1 MNKPIEM
8 KQIISSA
15 VYLKKQFKFSPKIAV
30 ILGSGLG
37 EAVVDAIQNQK
48 KIAYKTIPHFPIS
61 TVQGHTGQLIAGYIN
76 NVPIVVLQG
85 RWHFYEGYSLSEI
98 TFPIRVLKEIGVE
111 TLILTCAA
119 GGLNPKYQPGDLM
132 IFADHIN
139 LIGDNPLVGINA
151 PEFGPR
157 FPDMSEAYNKKLIQ
171 LAEQIAKKFK
181 IKLFKGVYTAV
192 AGPNYETNAE
202 LKWLRSIGTDAV
214 GMSTVPESI
223 VANQIGIKVLA
234 FAAITDVWHGKYN
247 QPLSHTEVIKVANQ
261 ISSRLSKLI
270 IELIKNVKCQNPNA
284 K

>member
-1 MNKPIEM
+1 MNKPITFQ
-8 KQIISSA
+8 QIESSA
-15 VYLKKQFKFSPKIAV
+15 SYLKKQIKFSPKVAI

-37 EAVVDAIQNQK
+37 EAVVESIQCQK
-48 KIAYKTIPHFPIS
+48 KIAYKSIPHFPIS

-76 NVPIVVLQG
+76 KVPVVVLQG

-119 GGLNPKYQPGDLM
+119 GGLNPKHQPGDLM
-132 IFADHIN
+132 IFSDHIN
-139 LIGDNPLVGINA
+139 LIGDNPLVGMNA

-157 FPDMSEAYNKKLIQ
+157 FPDMSEAYNIKLKQ
-171 LAEQIAKKFK
+171 LAEQVAKKLK
-181 IKLFKGVYTAV
+181 IKLYKGVYTAV

-202 LKWLRSIGTDAV
+202 LKWLRSIGTDAI

-223 VANQIGIKVLA
+223 VANQIGLKVIA
-234 FAAITDVWHGKYN
+234 FAAITDAWHGKYS

-261 ISSRLSKLI
+261 ISSKLSKLI
-270 IELIKNVKCQNPNA
+270 ITIVKQLNP

>member
-1 MNKPIEM
+1 MNKPITFQQVE
-8 KQIISSA
+8 SSA
-15 VYLKKQFKFSPKIAV
+15 LYLKKQIKFNPKVAI

-37 EAVVDAIQNQK
+37 EAVVDSIQNQK
-48 KIAYKTIPHFPIS
+48 KIAYKTIPHFPVS

-76 NVPIVVLQG
+76 NVPIIVLQG
-85 RWHFYEGYSLSEI
+85 RWHFYEGYGLSEI
-98 TFPIRVLKEIGVE
+98 TFPIRVLKTIGIE

-119 GGLNPKYQPGDLM
+119 GGLHPKHQPGDLM
-132 IFADHIN
+132 MFSDHIN
-139 LIGDNPLVGINA
+139 LIGDNPLVGMNA

-157 FPDMSEAYNKKLIQ
+157 FPDMSEAYNKKLIL
-171 LAEQIAKKFK
+171 LAEQFAKKLK

-202 LKWLRSIGTDAV
+202 LKWLRSIGTDAI

-234 FAAITDVWHGKYN
+234 FAAITDVWHGKYS
-247 QPLSHTEVIKVANQ
+247 QPLSHAEVIKVANQ
-261 ISSRLSKLI
+261 ISSKLSKLI
-270 IELIKNVKCQNPNA
+270 ISLIKNA